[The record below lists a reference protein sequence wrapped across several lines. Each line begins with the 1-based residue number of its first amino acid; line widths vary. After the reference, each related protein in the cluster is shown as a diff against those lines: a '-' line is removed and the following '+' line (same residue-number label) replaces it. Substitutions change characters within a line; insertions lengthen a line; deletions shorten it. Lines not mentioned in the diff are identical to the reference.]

1 MGTGILSIALPI
13 AVVIAAPF
21 FRNVF
26 DMRRE
31 KNYREMVGSVFWG
44 VVPFGVICV
53 IWAASGD
60 SPVRAQN
67 MVLGLVG
74 AAIGASGMIWV
85 GYFVRDMSSK
95 TDPPG
100 PSSSGPASTQMGA
113 VNNEGIVTQGQFGN
127 NTIINPASPNYSG
140 TLTPKA
146 TLLFSPNKDE
156 ASYIPKLQ
164 FGTSNVIYGAKEIG
178 LESPYGSLLFPALS
192 ERQFKIESIDGK
204 IKVSTQITDE
214 NGRLIAELIRNEWKV
229 APPPSA
235 WDRNYSDD
243 ALEVRDAFG
252 NVVLQIKVLPDRIQL
267 QGVWWIDLG
276 PPNGAVR
283 LFIRGNPKDGGQVVI
298 VPKQNKTPPPFIDPM
313 FRYPSDQNLG
323 KLAARS

>member
-85 GYFVRDMSSK
+85 GYFVRDMSAK
-95 TDPPG
+95 AEPPG

-113 VNNEGIVTQGQFGN
+113 VNNQGIVTQGQFGN
-127 NTIINPASPNYSG
+127 NTIINPAFPNYSG

-178 LESPYGSLLFPALS
+178 LESPYGSLYYFLL
-192 ERQFKIESIDGK
+192 
-204 IKVSTQITDE
+204 
-214 NGRLIAELIRNEWKV
+214 
-229 APPPSA
+229 
-235 WDRNYSDD
+235 
-243 ALEVRDAFG
+243 
-252 NVVLQIKVLPDRIQL
+252 
-267 QGVWWIDLG
+267 
-276 PPNGAVR
+276 
-283 LFIRGNPKDGGQVVI
+283 
-298 VPKQNKTPPPFIDPM
+298 
-313 FRYPSDQNLG
+313 
-323 KLAARS
+323 